1 MSYFADIEKYGNSV
15 ALQSVDET
23 VTYSNMVRE
32 ADKIA
37 SYLPS
42 RSLVMVLCRND
53 VTAIFGYVGFLRN
66 GIVPIMVNHGVDSE
80 LLQNLYNSYR
90 PNAVYAP
97 VELWTEGESLY
108 SFKNY
113 TLYRTKYSEQYP
125 MPDELGLLLTTSGST
140 GSPKLVRQTYKN
152 IKANTESI
160 IEYLKIDESERA
172 ITTLPI
178 NYTYGLSIV
187 QTHLAAGAR
196 IFCTEKT
203 FFDRD
208 IWEIFNEYGI
218 TSFGAVPYTF
228 EMLKRLRFL
237 KMELPHLR
245 YVTQAG
251 GKLNRELQ
259 LEYAQALRNQGK
271 KFIVMYGATEATAR
285 MAYLPAEVAVEKAG
299 SMGIP
304 IPGGRFEII
313 DVDEKVISVPE
324 VSGELVYYGDNVTL
338 GYAEKVEDLNLPDER
353 HGRLVTGDIAKV
365 DADGYYY
372 IVGRKSRFLKMFGNR
387 VNLMEVEKL
396 LMDKGWETACTGEDN
411 KMDIYTTAQDT
422 EEIHHFV
429 SQKLKLHA
437 SSIRVVHIEEI
448 PHNES
453 GKVLYSKLKR
463 E

>member
-1 MSYFADIEKYGNSV
+1 MSYFNDIEKYGDSI
-15 ALQSVDET
+15 ALQSLEET
-23 VTYSNMVRE
+23 ASYNDVVAE
-32 ADKIA
+32 ADRIA
-37 SYLPS
+37 SNLPA
-42 RSLVMVLCRND
+42 RSLVMVLCRNEIA
-53 VTAIFGYVGFLRN
+53 AIIGYIGFLRN
-66 GIVPIMVNHGVDSE
+66 DIVPIMVNHGIDAE
-80 LLQNLYNSYR
+80 LLMKLYNAYR

-97 VELWTEGESLY
+97 VEKWDEGEPVYSL
-108 SFKNY
+108 KGY
-113 TLYRTKYSEQYP
+113 TLFKTEHSCLYP
-125 MPDELGLLLTTSGST
+125 MQDDLCLLLTTSGST
-140 GSPKLVRQTYKN
+140 GSPKLVRQTYTN

-160 IEYLKIDESERA
+160 IEYLKIDKEERA

-187 QTHLAAGAR
+187 QTHLKAGAR

-208 IWEIFNEYGI
+208 IWNIFKQFRI

-237 KMELPHLR
+237 DMDFPCLH

-251 GKLNRELQ
+251 GKLSRELQ
-259 LEYAQALRNQGK
+259 LEFAKALRCKGK

-313 DVDEKVISVPE
+313 DVDDHVITQPE
-324 VSGELVYYGDNVTL
+324 VPGELVFYGDNVTL

-353 HGRLVTGDIAKV
+353 HGRLVTGDIAKM

-387 VNLMEVEKL
+387 INLMEVEKIL
-396 LMDKGWETACTGEDN
+396 LKKGWEAACAGEDN
-411 KMDIYTTAQDT
+411 KMEIYTTADSV
-422 EEIHHFV
+422 EEIH
-429 SQKLKLHA
+429 QYIAKKLKLYP
-437 SSIRVVHIEEI
+437 SCIRVVHIETI
-448 PHNES
+448 PRNES
-453 GKVLYSKLKR
+453 GKILYSKLKR
-463 E
+463 D